1 MKSIYIHEAGKCLF
15 NLSIGGIG
23 CIVQIIEI
31 CDLFHSCKYQFILG
45 HVYKTMFSQAP
56 FMFESFV
63 AIIALESL
71 LLVVGYFVSLQFT
84 C

>member
-1 MKSIYIHEAGKCLF
+1 MTLAALFKSLRFVIYFIRANINLF
-15 NLSIGGIG
+15 LR
-23 CIVQIIEI
+23 
-31 CDLFHSCKYQFILG
+31 

-71 LLVVGYFVSLQFT
+71 LLSVGYFVALQIT
-84 C
+84 S